1 MITLHK
7 TVQFLGLKFS
17 QEQLSKLGHQIVAF
31 AKEKEIRYQKVDET
45 QGGRTYK
52 VNAYPQFMRDDIQ
65 LIVKQFA
72 EENGIRVKRK
82 RARIKRIEKV

>member
-7 TVQFLGLKFS
+7 TVQFLGLRLT

-31 AKEKEIRYQKVDET
+31 AKEKDIRYQKVDET

-52 VNAYPQFMRDDIQ
+52 VNAYPQHMRDEIQ
-65 LIVKQFA
+65 RIVKQFA

-82 RARIKRIEKV
+82 RARIKRIERV

>member
-7 TVQFLGLKFS
+7 TVQFLGLKFT

-31 AKEKEIRYQKVDET
+31 AKEKDIRYQKVDET

-65 LIVKQFA
+65 RIVKHFA